1 MQTPAIP
8 ANESER
14 LHALQASHMLDSEY
28 EAIFD
33 NLTALVSRI
42 FDVPIVAIS
51 LVDSDRQW
59 FKSIYGL
66 NVCQTGRDVSFCG
79 HVVADN
85 NALIVENTA
94 KDARFADN
102 PLVTDAPGIVF
113 YAGVPLR
120 FTENNTIYTIGTLCI
135 IDTKPRR
142 LDDEQL
148 KMLKSFAYQVESLI
162 EMRVPCL
169 KFESLRDD
177 LAADNVTFDVIQD
190 NLKKLRSLSDTDPL
204 TNLPNR
210 RSLERFV
217 QTAWQQDQRKSSIA
231 LMLIDLDGF
240 KAVNDQFGHSDGD
253 KLLVSVANHLKML
266 VRKNNDYIA
275 RYGGD
280 EFVLVVFD
288 LEKPALAVLL
298 EKLKSAF
305 RIKNNKLS
313 SITIS
318 IGGVLTANKVLS
330 CQNLIQLA
338 DEQLYIAK
346 NAGKNR
352 FEINE
357 LD

>member
-1 MQTPAIP
+1 MQAPAIP
-8 ANESER
+8 SNEAEC
-14 LHALQASHMLDSEY
+14 LHALQASQLLDSEY

-33 NLTALVSRI
+33 NLTALVSKI

-66 NVCQTGRDVSFCG
+66 DVCETNRDISFCG
-79 HVVADN
+79 HVVFDN
-85 NALIVENTA
+85 HPLIIENALN
-94 KDARFADN
+94 DDRFADN
-102 PLVTDAPGIVF
+102 PLVIGDPNIMF

-120 FTENNTIYTIGTLCI
+120 FTHADHTYNIGTLCI
-135 IDTKPRR
+135 IDTHPRQ
-142 LDDEQL
+142 LSDEQL
-148 KMLKSFAYQVESLI
+148 KILKSFAYQVESLI
-162 EMRVPCL
+162 EMRLPCL

-177 LAADNVTFDVIQD
+177 LAVDNVSFDVIQD

-204 TNLPNR
+204 TGLRNR
-210 RSLERFV
+210 RSMEHFV
-217 QTAWQQDQRKSSIA
+217 QTAWHQDKRKSNIA

-253 KLLVSVANHLKML
+253 KLLISVAKHLKKL

-280 EFVLVVFD
+280 EFVLVAFNLD
-288 LEKPALAVLL
+288 ENSLAVLL

-305 RIKNNKLS
+305 KIKNDKLS

-318 IGGVLTANKVLS
+318 IGAVLTDNKEYS
-330 CQNLIQLA
+330 CQKLIQHA

-346 NAGKNR
+346 KAGKNR
-352 FEINE
+352 FEITV
-357 LD
+357 LS

>member
-8 ANESER
+8 VNETER
-14 LHALQASHMLDSEY
+14 LHALQASQLLDSEY

-33 NLTALVSRI
+33 NLTALVSQI

-59 FKSIYGL
+59 FKSIFGL

-79 HVVADN
+79 HVVAEN
-85 NALIVENTA
+85 HPLVVENTA
-94 KDARFADN
+94 RDDRFFDN
-102 PLVTDAPGIVF
+102 PLVVEGPNIGF

-120 FTENNTIYTIGTLCI
+120 FTDNDNIYTIGTLCI
-135 IDTKPRR
+135 IDTKPRQ

-204 TNLPNR
+204 TGLPNR

-217 QTAWQQDQRKSSIA
+217 QTAWQQDKRKTNIA
-231 LMLIDLDGF
+231 IMLIDLDGF

-253 KLLVSVANHLKML
+253 KLLISVAKHLKML

-280 EFVLVVFD
+280 EFVLVVFN

-305 RIKNNKLS
+305 RIKNDKLS

-318 IGGVLTANKVLS
+318 IGAVLTANKELS
-330 CQNLIQLA
+330 CHDLIQLA

-346 NAGKNR
+346 KAGKNR
-352 FEINE
+352 FEIKV
-357 LD
+357 LA